1 MKQPPPDFTYE
12 LPYLQRD
19 YAVIGL
25 DEVGR
30 GCLAGPV
37 TVGGVCFAEM
47 PTNLDEWMKMGIHD
61 SKKLSALKRQQL
73 SDLLKEKCIYETA
86 SSPVDRINTKG
97 IVHSI
102 FQAMAAIVQSFK
114 KRLPDKKII
123 LLIDGAPISHIP
135 YINDLERVSIVKGDG
150 KCISIAA
157 ASILA
162 KVERDEHMNVLDT
175 EYPAYFW
182 KENKGYGTVKHREAI
197 KQVGISPHH
206 RTLFVR
212 NILGTRK

>member
-1 MKQPPPDFTYE
+1 MKIPPPDFTYE
-12 LPYLQRD
+12 LTYLQKD

-37 TVGGVCFAEM
+37 TVGGVCFTQV
-47 PTNLDEWMKMGIHD
+47 PDDIKKWLTMGIHD
-61 SKKLSALKRQQL
+61 SKKLTALKRENL
-73 SDLLKEKCIYETA
+73 ATLLKEKCLYETA
-86 SSPVDRINTKG
+86 STSVDQINKKG
-97 IVHSI
+97 IVQSI
-102 FQAMAAIVQSFK
+102 FQSMAEIVQSFK

-135 YINDLERVSIVKGDG
+135 YINDLERVSIVKGDCT
-150 KCISIAA
+150 CISIAA

-162 KVERDEHMNVLDT
+162 KVERDEHMNVLDN

-182 KENKGYGTVKHREAI
+182 KENKGYGTAKHRHAI
-197 KQVGISPHH
+197 QNVGISPYH
-206 RTLFVR
+206 RTLFIR
-212 NILGTRK
+212 NILGIR

>member
-1 MKQPPPDFTYE
+1 MKPLPDFNYE
-12 LPYLQRD
+12 LEYWEKG

-37 TVGGVCFAEM
+37 TVGGVCFTEK
-47 PTNLDEWMKMGIHD
+47 PSNIDYWLTMGIQD
-61 SKKLSALKRQQL
+61 SKKLSPKKR
-73 SDLLKEKCIYETA
+73 SEMYDLLKDTCHFKTA
-86 SSPVDRINTKG
+86 STQVSDINAKG

-102 FQAMAAIVQSFK
+102 YLAMAEIITAFK
-114 KRLPDKKII
+114 KSLSDRKII

-135 YINDLERVSIVKGDG
+135 YINDIERLSIVKGDG

-162 KVERDEHMNVLDT
+162 KVERDAHMDILN
-175 EYPAYFW
+175 EKHPAYCW
-182 KENKGYGTVKHREAI
+182 NENKGYGTLKHRTAI
-197 KQVGISPHH
+197 REHGLTPYH
-206 RTLFVR
+206 RTLFTR
-212 NILGTRK
+212 NILKQR